1 MIHSRFPVRSLLPHL
16 LRLGAGVC
24 CIAAMPAAAAVL
36 YWDPNGTADG
46 TGGSGTWNTAGQLF
60 RLASTT
66 GSLASWSAANPNG
79 DEVVFGGVAGTVST
93 TGNATLYANRLTF
106 STTGY
111 TIVGGNSSANL
122 TLTGA
127 APTITLHSGVTAK
140 FSVLLKGSAATL
152 AGSGT
157 FQLGGNERIADNL
170 ALTISGATLD
180 FNNSF
185 ETVGAMILVGGNL
198 GATMNEN
205 GNLTAA
211 SYEVQSGTV
220 SVRLHGAG
228 GLRKTTDGTVSIRGT
243 NDYTGTTLVEAGIL
257 ALDGTDSLS
266 KNAAVEVAG
275 GTLQLTG
282 YSQTA
287 TRVTLRSGAITGSG
301 TLNASDA
308 STAISVYSGSITANL
323 QGTGLT
329 KFGTGTVTIAN
340 QSDLRNG
347 TTTVNGGIL
356 DLTRATILNTN
367 RIDLN
372 GGTLYAQGNQFQNTR
387 VELNGGRLAPGGNL
401 ATASLSTG
409 AEVWRGNSGFDFN
422 IWNARGT
429 AGSSWDS
436 LSIQGGLDLTKLG
449 SAGFGL
455 KVIGLVG
462 ATGGTGLVAN
472 FTGNLTNPAGYS
484 WTFVTASSGIAGFDA
499 SKFSIDL
506 SAFTNPFTGAFS
518 VVQSGNSLNLVFTP
532 VPEPATYALA
542 LGAATLGV
550 VGFRRWRRRTA

>member
-1 MIHSRFPVRSLLPHL
+1 MIHSRFPVRSLLPHV
-16 LRLGAGVC
+16 LRLGTGVC
-24 CIAAMPAAAAVL
+24 CLAAMPAAAAVL
-36 YWDPNGTADG
+36 YWDPNGTTDG

-60 RLASTT
+60 RSASTT

-111 TIVGGNSSANL
+111 TIAGGNSRANL

-127 APTITLHSGVTAK
+127 APTITLHSGVTAR
-140 FSVLLKGSAATL
+140 FSALLNGSAATL

-157 FQLGGNERIADNL
+157 FQLGGNERIADSM

-228 GLRKTTDGTVSIRGT
+228 GLRKTTDGTVSIRGS

-266 KNAAVEVAG
+266 KNAAVEVTG

-429 AGSSWDS
+429 AGSGWDS

-472 FTGNLTNPAGYS
+472 FTGNLANPAGYS
-484 WTFVTASSGIAGFDA
+484 WTFVTASGGIAGFDA
-499 SKFSIDL
+499 SKFALDL
-506 SAFTNPFTGAFS
+506 SAFSNPFTGAFS

-550 VGFRRWRRRTA
+550 VGFRRWRRRAV